1 MNTNIV
7 TQRPAMVDA
16 PPHVLAR
23 IMTVL
28 MAAALAGGLL
38 TTDAQARGGGGH
50 GGGGGFGGGFAG
62 GHGGGPVGGFGG
74 GFAGGHGGGFVGG
87 GLLPLAPALGSTGSA
102 AVGTALFVGT
112 RGFVGPGFL
121 PLAPVTALFGGG
133 FAGGHDGG
141 FVGGFLPLAPA
152 LGSTGSAAVG
162 TALFV
167 GSPATIVGGFAGGH
181 GGLSVS
187 IEGKPGAVPWFRQ
200 VNTAPIPL
208 RVVHGD
214 PQSGWEAEVAE
225 ELATPFD
232 PGQRRARLDDQ
243 AWLVDRHAPGLSVD
257 ALIAEER
264 NLSHS
269 YAVATRPAFTLRRDI
284 TRDDAVDALFVGL
297 LGDESQAEL
306 FAHHRCQKAADRVGL
321 PASCLHYGGNGRAL
335 FAVEHRKYLSLL

>member
-38 TTDAQARGGGGH
+38 TTDAQARGGGGN
-50 GGGGGFGGGFAG
+50 GGGGFGGGFAG

-181 GGLSVS
+181 GGGFVGGFGGGFAGADVAGRGPPSNRTAAVS
-187 IEGKPGAVPWFRQ
+187 RAFW
-200 VNTAPIPL
+200 A
-208 RVVHGD
+208 
-214 PQSGWEAEVAE
+214 AE
-225 ELATPFD
+225 E
-232 PGQRRARLDDQ
+232 ARVK
-243 AWLVDRHAPGLSVD
+243 A
-257 ALIAEER
+257 
-264 NLSHS
+264 
-269 YAVATRPAFTLRRDI
+269 I
-284 TRDDAVDALFVGL
+284 TNRIEAKWR
-297 LGDESQAEL
+297 QM
-306 FAHHRCQKAADRVGL
+306 
-321 PASCLHYGGNGRAL
+321 ASR
-335 FAVEHRKYLSLL
+335 